1 MSNKTFIG
9 LCLGIV
15 IAGMIGIRTVQNK
28 ITLAEIR
35 DLANING
42 EKIREISDELS
53 AVSEKVDRIERN
65 LRELGF
71 DGGQVGLASFYNYP
85 FHGRLTASGER
96 FDKDKQTA
104 AHRTAQFGTWALVEN
119 LLNGR
124 RTLTRITDRGPFI
137 DGRIL
142 DLSEK
147 GARDL
152 GMIHAGVVPVRIKWI
167 TRDMPIA
174 RPGTGD

>member
-1 MSNKTFIG
+1 MANKTFIG
-9 LCLGIV
+9 LCVGIV
-15 IAGMIGIRTVQNK
+15 FAGMIGIRTVQNK
-28 ITLAEIR
+28 IVLAEIR
-35 DLANING
+35 ELTTVNG
-42 EKIREISDELS
+42 ERIGQLNDEMQALT
-53 AVSEKVDRIERN
+53 EKVDRIKQN
-65 LRELGF
+65 LRMLGF
-71 DGGQVGLASFYNYP
+71 DSGQVGLASYYNYP
-85 FHGRLTASGER
+85 FHGRRTANGEI
-96 FDKDKQTA
+96 FDKDDQTA
-104 AHRTAQFGTWALVEN
+104 AHRTARFGTWALVEN

-152 GMIHAGVVPVRIKWI
+152 GMIHAGVVPVRIRWV